1 MYARISALLVA
12 FALAVTSL
20 AAAQE
25 RFGNITGKVTDQ
37 TGAVLPGVTVTV
49 TNNETQ
55 RSTVVVSDSN
65 GTFYATALD
74 PGRYA
79 VKFELSGFITQE
91 APSVILLL
99 GTTATVDSSL
109 RVGGVTETVQVLAGT
124 PLIDVASTTHQKNIP
139 AEEFEVIPKG
149 RSFQALATA
158 LPSVNAGE
166 LEGGF
171 QVNGASAGENN
182 FTVDGVSVVSQIHGN
197 QRQDAVFE
205 YLQEVQV
212 KTSGLEA
219 EYGGALGGVISAVTK
234 SGGNTFRGSLYE
246 HYSRELAALA
256 QRSRPASADRSD
268 HAELRGDRSGRRP
281 EVQPQRVRWHHRRSD
296 RQGPSLLLRIGFT
309 AHRESDAEL
318 HYQHRRGR
326 AGDSRPHD
334 AEHVRQGHVLAGQ
347 PSPVEFFRS
356 VDA

>member
-109 RVGGVTETVQVLAGT
+109 RVGGVTETVQVHEKTVAMNQATSSGWPTWRSTSRVCECPSMAG
-124 PLIDVASTTHQKNIP
+124 
-139 AEEFEVIPKG
+139 
-149 RSFQALATA
+149 
-158 LPSVNAGE
+158 
-166 LEGGF
+166 
-171 QVNGASAGENN
+171 
-182 FTVDGVSVVSQIHGN
+182 
-197 QRQDAVFE
+197 
-205 YLQEVQV
+205 
-212 KTSGLEA
+212 
-219 EYGGALGGVISAVTK
+219 
-234 SGGNTFRGSLYE
+234 
-246 HYSRELAALA
+246 
-256 QRSRPASADRSD
+256 
-268 HAELRGDRSGRRP
+268 
-281 EVQPQRVRWHHRRSD
+281 RWS
-296 RQGPSLLLRIGFT
+296 
-309 AHRESDAEL
+309 
-318 HYQHRRGR
+318 
-326 AGDSRPHD
+326 
-334 AEHVRQGHVLAGQ
+334 
-347 PSPVEFFRS
+347 
-356 VDA
+356 

>member
-1 MYARISALLVA
+1 M
-12 FALAVTSL
+12 
-20 AAAQE
+20 
-25 RFGNITGKVTDQ
+25 
-37 TGAVLPGVTVTV
+37 
-49 TNNETQ
+49 
-55 RSTVVVSDSN
+55 
-65 GTFYATALD
+65 
-74 PGRYA
+74 
-79 VKFELSGFITQE
+79 
-91 APSVILLL
+91 
-99 GTTATVDSSL
+99 
-109 RVGGVTETVQVLAGT
+109 GGVTETVQVLAGT

-158 LPSVNAGE
+158 LPSVNQGE

-246 HYSRELAALA
+246 HYSASWL
-256 QRSRPASADRSD
+256 RSDNGLGQASGHRSD
-268 HAELRGDRSGRRP
+268 HAELRVSSFRTTTRVSTGMSLVAPSVGRSSRTISSSSD
-281 EVQPQRVRWHHRRSD
+281 QLHRASN
-296 RQGPSLLLRIGFT
+296 SS
-309 AHRESDAEL
+309 RETTL
-318 HYQHRRGR
+318 
-326 AGDSRPHD
+326 
-334 AEHVRQGHVLAGQ
+334 
-347 PSPVEFFRS
+347 F
-356 VDA
+356 